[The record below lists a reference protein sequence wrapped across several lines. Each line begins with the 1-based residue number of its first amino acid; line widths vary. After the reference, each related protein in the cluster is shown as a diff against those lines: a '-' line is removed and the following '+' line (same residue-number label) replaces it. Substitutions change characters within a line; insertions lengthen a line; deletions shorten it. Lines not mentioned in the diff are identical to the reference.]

1 MNERKSLLL
10 KDQTVMFVFPL
21 SFLSVGDLFMF
32 LENTQEDPEF
42 SDLAQVSLRQP
53 GVMVKMWD

>member
-21 SFLSVGDLFMF
+21 SFLSIGDLFMF